1 MSDNKVPDMDLLGRV
16 MDLRGQ
22 NIQQTIT
29 NQEPL
34 NKVYESS
41 DFNQGIIR
49 GRYME
54 RLAILSLL
62 ESIDEYP
69 QGWDYNDPI
78 QSIIDIIKGKDK

>member
-34 NKVYESS
+34 NNVYESS
-41 DFNQGIIR
+41 DFNQGVIR

-54 RLAILSLL
+54 RLAIISLL
-62 ESIDEYP
+62 DALDDEEWMGIN
-69 QGWDYNDPI
+69 QNFI
-78 QSIIDIIKGKDK
+78 ALIKGENK